1 MVSRTT
7 KVPELDSDFY
17 PEFDLIANFQDTLY
31 ALVSGLKSNYF
42 DLELFR
48 FDNGSNLTHEFLH
61 DNFQKKS
68 LIKFS

>member
-42 DLELFR
+42 DLELFC
-48 FDNGSNLTHEFLH
+48 FDNGSNLTHEF
-61 DNFQKKS
+61 NMTIFKS
-68 LIKFS
+68 KV